1 MPLFFIL
8 LIIAPLTYATTEQQ
22 VATHT
27 ESYIILWF
35 GFLVIASILSLAV
48 HRFKQSA
55 ILGQI
60 TIGMIIAVLAHYQV
74 GFFYDFSHSPDIK
87 LIAELGSIFLLFEI
101 GLESDINE
109 IKTCSKA
116 AFNVAIIGVVLP
128 FALGYFIVAPYI
140 LKSNN
145 DTLAFFIGSILAVTS
160 TSISVS
166 VFKELK
172 ILRIKACQIVLAA
185 SVIDD
190 IAGLILLSLVSAI
203 AINGHVNWLELLYL
217 SGQVT
222 AFLLFCIIL
231 GKFVLPKLIIPN
243 LKFIAVGKNITTFTL
258 IGTCLILAWLAGYFG
273 LAPII
278 GAFFAG
284 LMLNSK
290 NFIDSNLLTERK
302 YFNHTHNLHLT
313 NLVTPFGR
321 VLAPI
326 FFIYAGMQVDLVAA
340 FKLYTIV
347 IAILISIIAIIGKAF
362 CGIFLSRGINKL
374 IVGFGMVP
382 RGEIGII
389 FAITGLNLK
398 IIDNDIFAALLLMV
412 VITSVITPI
421 MLNKIVAREKSAPR
435 TTKRLMSSKDDCAK
449 KL

>member
-8 LIIAPLTYATTEQQ
+8 SIISPLTYATTEQQ

-35 GFLVIASILSLAV
+35 GLLVIASIFTLMVNKL
-48 HRFKQSA
+48 RQPA

-60 TIGMIIAVLAHYQV
+60 IIGTIIAILAHYNI
-74 GFFYDFSHSPDIK
+74 GFFNELSRSTDIK
-87 LIAELGSIFLLFEI
+87 LIAELGSLFLLFEI
-101 GLESDINE
+101 GLESDVNE
-109 IKTCSKA
+109 IKTCSKS

-128 FALGYFIVAPYI
+128 FALGYFIVTPFI
-140 LKSNN
+140 LKSND

-160 TSISVS
+160 TSISIS

-172 ILRIKACQIVLAA
+172 ILKFKACQIVLAA

-190 IAGLILLSLVSAI
+190 ITGLVLLSLVTAI
-203 AINGHVNWLELLYL
+203 AINGHADWFELLHL

-222 AFLLFCIIL
+222 AFLLVCVLL
-231 GKFVLPKLIIPN
+231 GKFVLPKLIIPS
-243 LKFIAVGKNITTFTL
+243 LKFIATGKTITTFTL
-258 IGTCLILAWLAGYFG
+258 VGTCMVLAWFAGYFG

-290 NFIDSNLLTERK
+290 NFIDSRLLTERT
-302 YFNHTHNLHLT
+302 YFNHTYNLHLS
-313 NLVTPFGR
+313 NLIVPFGR
-321 VLAPI
+321 ILTPI
-326 FFIYAGMQVDLVAA
+326 FFIYAGMQVDMVNA
-340 FKLYTIV
+340 FKPNIIA
-347 IAILISIIAIIGKAF
+347 IAILISIIAIIGKSF

-398 IIDNDIFAALLLMV
+398 IIDNDIFAALMLMI
-412 VITSVITPI
+412 VITSIITPI
-421 MLNKIVAREKSAPR
+421 MLSKIVSREQKV
-435 TTKRLMSSKDDCAK
+435 
-449 KL
+449 